1 MKKSVPLLLVLLI
14 SLGCGPSIKTKRLAI
29 EPAAA
34 RGQIAITI
42 KPAEGIEATDVSR
55 MRYLLQESFAAA
67 GYGKVS
73 VNSGGNPSSRT
84 VKILLTRFEHDSSSN
99 NTKMATGIGCAYI
112 CFIAAPC
119 LLLPGF
125 NEPRFE
131 ITADVSAVDNGR
143 ILFEKV
149 MSETAKASANAF
161 DRGNDELK
169 KNLEVLAAHNFT
181 AAILKQLDRK

>member
-1 MKKSVPLLLVLLI
+1 MKKSLPLLLVLLI

-84 VKILLTRFEHDSSSN
+84 VKILLTRFEHESSSN
-99 NTKMATGIGCAYI
+99 NTKMATGIGCA
-112 CFIAAPC
+112 CGRGRCTCSQRGGALPDSRECAAQ
-119 LLLPGF
+119 
-125 NEPRFE
+125 
-131 ITADVSAVDNGR
+131 
-143 ILFEKV
+143 
-149 MSETAKASANAF
+149 NAF
-161 DRGNDELK
+161 GRSGRHRYIWQLHSPRKEIHRCGRRLVS
-169 KNLEVLAAHNFT
+169 LT
-181 AAILKQLDRK
+181 IWRKQKDGAVG